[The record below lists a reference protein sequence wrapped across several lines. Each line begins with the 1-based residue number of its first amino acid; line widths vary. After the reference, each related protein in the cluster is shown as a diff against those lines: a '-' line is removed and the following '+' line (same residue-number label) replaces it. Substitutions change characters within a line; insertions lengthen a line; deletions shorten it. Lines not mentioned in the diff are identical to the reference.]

1 MMAALLLL
9 LLLLCLMGSLDSETV
24 RKLAPGLLS
33 GALSLSPPQDGK
45 IASCPTTAPSVT
57 ARYRAPSMIL
67 PDRACTGRLIRPVY
81 AKTVNEYCQLGVLV
95 YFLCMYT

>member
-33 GALSLSPPQDGK
+33 GALSLSPHQDGK
-45 IASCPTTAPSVT
+45 NRLMS
-57 ARYRAPSMIL
+57 YRATPYIITRIFVLRVLERCVVHLIL
-67 PDRACTGRLIRPVY
+67 GS
-81 AKTVNEYCQLGVLV
+81 
-95 YFLCMYT
+95 